1 VNGLRAA
8 GLKRAILLVA
18 GDNPSGHEFWLRNG
32 WEDIDGA
39 IAMTR
44 EL

>member
-1 VNGLRAA
+1 
-8 GLKRAILLVA
+8 VA
-18 GDNPSGHEFWLRNG
+18 GDNPTGHQFWLRNG
-32 WEDIDGA
+32 WEDIDGS

>member
-1 VNGLRAA
+1 MEGLRKA
-8 GLKRAILLVA
+8 GLKRAIILVA
-18 GDNPSGHEFWLRNG
+18 GDNPAGHQFWLQNG

-39 IAMTR
+39 IAMSK